1 MADFSDVMEYE
12 KEATHHLELLLEERP
27 IERTVAIGIE
37 AIVHAIL
44 AVGVRLDY
52 VIYRSK

>member
-1 MADFSDVMEYE
+1 MPDFVDVMEYQN
-12 KEATHHLELLLEERP
+12 EAVHHLELLDEERP

-44 AVGVRLDY
+44 AVGVRISY
-52 VIYRSK
+52 VISVSK